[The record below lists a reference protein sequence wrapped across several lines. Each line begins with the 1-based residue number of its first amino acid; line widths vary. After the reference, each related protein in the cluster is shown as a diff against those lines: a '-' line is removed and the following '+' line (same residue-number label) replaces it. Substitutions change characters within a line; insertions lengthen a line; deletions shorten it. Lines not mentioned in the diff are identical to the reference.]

1 MTSFVFDTGALSL
14 IYAKDERLHAV
25 VERIESGEA
34 EGLISSVTLAE
45 FYYKTCQ
52 SSGKDVALLR
62 SQQLIE
68 RMTVMET
75 SVGQSR
81 AAGMEKCRNSRLSLA
96 DSFVLALARRQRGT
110 ILTTDGELAKER
122 DVKVRYLQV

>member
-14 IYAKDERLHAV
+14 IYAKDERLRAV
-25 VERIESGEA
+25 VERIECSEA
-34 EGLISSVTLAE
+34 EGLVSSVTLAE
-45 FYYKTCQ
+45 YYYKGCQ
-52 SSGKDVALLR
+52 WSGKDVALLR
-62 SQQLIE
+62 SRQHVE

-96 DSFVLALARRQRGT
+96 DSFVLALAKRQRGT

>member
-1 MTSFVFDTGALSL
+1 MTSFVFDTGALSP
-14 IYAKDERLHAV
+14 IYAKDERLRAV

-52 SSGKDVALLR
+52 WSGKDVALLR
-62 SQQLIE
+62 SRQHVE

-81 AAGMEKCRNSRLSLA
+81 AAGMEKCRNSSLSLA
-96 DSFVLALARRQRGT
+96 DSFVLALAKRTEGDNPHHRR
-110 ILTTDGELAKER
+110 
-122 DVKVRYLQV
+122 

>member
-1 MTSFVFDTGALSL
+1 MTFFVFDTGALSL

-25 VERIESGEA
+25 VERIASGEA
-34 EGLISSVTLAE
+34 EGLVPSVILAE

-62 SQQLIE
+62 SQQLVE
-68 RMTVMET
+68 RLTVMEA
-75 SVGQSR
+75 SVAQSM
-81 AAGMEKCRNSRLSLA
+81 AAGLEKCRNNRLSLA
-96 DSFVLALARRQRGT
+96 DSFVLALAKRQGGT
-110 ILTTDGELAKER
+110 ILTTDGELAKEH